1 MDETITL
8 DLDQF
13 ENELEYENK
22 EYGKRKE
29 KIKKEF
35 IDKILENI
43 YVKGKERKFTYTT
56 VPDPATEAQQK
67 TDIANLYK
75 TVNVNNDKL
84 TFDGKIKFD

>member
-1 MDETITL
+1 MPAL
-8 DLDQF
+8 LALRLSF
-13 ENELEYENK
+13 SRLPPANA
-22 EYGKRKE
+22 
-29 KIKKEF
+29 
-35 IDKILENI
+35 
-43 YVKGKERKFTYTT
+43 YTT